1 MSSLPT
7 PTLYV
12 MPVEPGCPISLG
24 HETDLADAAAL
35 LGVLC
40 AAADSHERRPF
51 MRRVVREARWGLWEE
66 PRLPRPLVQSK
77 YPVIY
82 PWSLGARAVF
92 AANSKRPAGGYG
104 LVIEHCIPGIIL
116 IRELIERAH
125 DLTPESLI
133 DLLSTR
139 LTAAVITRE
148 ENKLLDK
155 VGLQARMP
163 DGADP
168 TDPWARYRAAGLHPD
183 EFKAVG

>member
-1 MSSLPT
+1 M
-7 PTLYV
+7 
-12 MPVEPGCPISLG
+12 
-24 HETDLADAAAL
+24 
-35 LGVLC
+35 
-40 AAADSHERRPF
+40 
-51 MRRVVREARWGLWEE
+51 
-66 PRLPRPLVQSK
+66 
-77 YPVIY
+77 
-82 PWSLGARAVF
+82 
-92 AANSKRPAGGYG
+92 
-104 LVIEHCIPGIIL
+104 IEHCIPGIIL

-168 TDPWARYRAAGLHPD
+168 TDPWARYRAADLNPD
-183 EFKAVG
+183 EHVDNIDGIDQRITRSSSSCRVRGRGRALRRG